1 MEPALRRGDRDGVG
15 GGVWR
20 IVLRA
25 QSYARSALTLRAEL
39 SKMLCVCSVS
49 SCAVVVTHNHSARQ
63 LYERHQ
69 LLPVMRYI
77 P

>member
-39 SKMLCVCSVS
+39 SKMLCALCGSWV
-49 SCAVVVTHNHSARQ
+49 
-63 LYERHQ
+63 
-69 LLPVMRYI
+69 P
-77 P
+77 